1 MAKSVRGEILHLE
14 REQVRANNRGTREAG
29 GAAFAET
36 GADGGKNGGG
46 NSPLQDAQG
55 GTTGAQL
62 AFVEAASCPPPGWA
76 STGRGWRGKIHP
88 HNQKPGEGD
97 TRRTAKNTE
106 RGQR

>member
-36 GADGGKNGGG
+36 GADGGKNGEV

-62 AFVEAASCPPPGWA
+62 AFVEAASCRHPG
-76 STGRGWRGKIHP
+76 
-88 HNQKPGEGD
+88 
-97 TRRTAKNTE
+97 
-106 RGQR
+106 